1 MNIQLARRIRSAEKT
16 VTALAP
22 PTRPTKRMFYPV
34 DGDEQDVERYHAEVE
49 QAVREGFFVI
59 CLVPLLPLT
68 PATSEGAKA

>member
-1 MNIQLARRIRSAEKT
+1 MSIQLDRRIRAAEKT

-22 PTRPTKRMFYPV
+22 PNRPTKMMFYPI

-59 CLVPLLPLT
+59 CLVPLT
-68 PATSEGAKA
+68 PKGEGAKA